1 MEVLVHEELRE
12 SEPLGELMARLS
24 RQPDFAALQTSIR
37 RVQSLAGNETARLQ
51 ALVEAI
57 VDDPALTTRLI
68 RVINAA
74 HYRGLG
80 AGQISSVQRAV
91 AVMGFNAVRNLAVTL
106 KLLDRV
112 AKDRRSRLL
121 REDFLRSLLAARLA
135 NELAW
140 DDAHPEELYVVA
152 LFQSLGRMLMAAH
165 LPDEALAVRDAVPRA
180 GSPLCELE
188 EKTSLAKLG
197 VSFSDIGR
205 EVARVWGWPES
216 MRATMKF
223 QPWPHLLVEGRVER
237 MRLIGRLANDLADL
251 MLYAR
256 PDDWPQQCDAVESY
270 AGRPTGL
277 RAREMMRAL
286 AQVRRDLES
295 LAELV
300 GLPLD
305 QLKDWHRSDVV
316 DGLPEPVRTQ
326 SGEASA
332 GSGLA
337 HMAAQTHLIST
348 CLATEEDC
356 RHVPQWTVDAASSG
370 LGARRGVLFMARG
383 ASSVLSV
390 VHTVGT
396 PLAEDRAGSQPWTI
410 DPIQGQDLFAKLLA
424 RGADTWIGDA
434 SRPEIQRLLP
444 EAFACAGKTTSF
456 VILPMLLRKKPVGLI
471 YLDRGDG
478 LSFDLSEERM
488 RLLATLRNQAL
499 MALR

>member
-12 SEPLGELMARLS
+12 SEPLGALMARLS

-165 LPDEALAVRDAVPRA
+165 LPDEALAVRDAVPRVGA
-180 GSPLCELE
+180 PLCELE

-205 EVARVWGWPES
+205 EVARMWGWPES
-216 MRATMKF
+216 MRTTMKI

-237 MRLIGRLANDLADL
+237 MRVIGRLANDLADL

-316 DGLPEPVRTQ
+316 DGLPEPVR
-326 SGEASA
+326 ADNPSA
-332 GSGLA
+332 EKAAAWSRAAA
-337 HMAAQTHLIST
+337 HAQQISEMLT
-348 CLATEEDC
+348 REDSWDA
-356 RHVPQWTVDAASSG
+356 VPQRSLSAVFDT
-370 LGARRGVLFMARG
+370 LGARRGVLFLTRG
-383 ASSVLSV
+383 GSSMVITNV
-390 VHTVGT
+390 VGE
-396 PLAEDRAGSQPWTI
+396 PLLKMGEKSWTI
-410 DPIQGQDLFAKLLA
+410 DPSHGQDLFSRLVA
-424 RGADTWIGDA
+424 RGADTVIQDA
-434 SRPEIQRLLP
+434 LRPEVQSLLP
-444 EAFACAGKTTSF
+444 QAYACAGVTTSF
-456 VILPMLLRKKPVGLI
+456 LVMPMILRKRPVGLI
-471 YLDRGDG
+471 YIDRGDG
-478 LSFDLSEERM
+478 VPFDLQDDHM
-488 RLLATLRNQAL
+488 HLLSMIRNQAV
-499 MALR
+499 MALK